1 MILLYHVR
9 YRCFSGIIIY
19 QYLFKL
25 FYLAVIIINTV
36 SQIVFSYFSI
46 KWSPN
51 VTTFDH
57 HVWPRIPNTRNL
69 WTTEFSINQITKK
82 DKFKFNRMYR

>member
-46 KWSPN
+46 K
-51 VTTFDH
+51 
-57 HVWPRIPNTRNL
+57 
-69 WTTEFSINQITKK
+69 
-82 DKFKFNRMYR
+82 